1 MISIPVVVHS
11 DYFKWQLDLFWYSQK
26 QVYGLGAHD
35 VTLAAVVKRNLRDDV
50 SHETLEWDTD
60 ISHVMCDPYFDYL
73 GWDGPTEIVQT
84 PLNIQTALAQIL
96 PELDDDEII
105 EVLDA
110 DMFHMRKAPK
120 TQIPHGELHVDD
132 VYEWWHFKSLSD
144 NRHVIAPY
152 FANGGRF
159 YNGGFVPILGTVK
172 TFRTIL
178 PEWIA
183 VHRHILTIPYTGH
196 IHWWGGMFGLQA
208 ACEKAKVRMIAK
220 DYCYVPGVNQLQS
233 SHYAAHYAV
242 DTKFSKRVFP
252 QVDESAFEDNVFYR
266 RVRNWLRSQ
275 DGNNSI

>member
-50 SHETLEWDTD
+50 PHETLEWDTD
-60 ISHVMCDPYFDYL
+60 IPHVMCDPYFDYL

-172 TFRTIL
+172 TFRTLL

-183 VHRHILTIPYTGH
+183 VHRHILTVPYSGH

-266 RVRNWLRSQ
+266 RVRNWLRSR

>member
-11 DYFKWQLDLFWYSQK
+11 DYFKWQLNLFWYSQQ
-26 QVYGLGAHD
+26 QVYGNRARD

-50 SHETLEWDTD
+50 SHETLEWGMN
-60 ISHVMCDPYFDYL
+60 IPHIMCDPYFDYL
-73 GWDGPTEIVQT
+73 GWDGHTEIVQT

-96 PELDDDEII
+96 PELDEDQVI

-132 VYEWWHFKSLSD
+132 VYEAWHFKSLSD
-144 NRHVIAPY
+144 NRYVIQPY

-178 PEWIA
+178 PEWTA
-183 VHRHILTIPYTGH
+183 VHRHILTIPYSGH

-220 DYCYVPGVNQLQS
+220 DYCYVPGVNQVQP

-252 QVDESAFEDNVFYR
+252 QVDESVFEDNVFYR
-266 RVRNWLRSQ
+266 RVSNWLRSR